1 MKKII
6 AIALS
11 ATVLFSFASCSKK
24 AEKGE
29 FTIEKNVLKIGT
41 EIGYPPFEYFGD
53 DGKTPLGFDIDLGKA
68 IASKLSLQTQ
78 FVDTAWDGIFAGLD
92 TDRYDVIMS
101 AVTITPERLE
111 HYDFTQAYIGNGQS
125 IILRK
130 DSNLVIN
137 EPKDLQGLK
146 VGYQSQCSSDFYINK
161 KAAEDGFTFQGSG
174 YDKVMNA
181 YDDLRLGRIDALVS
195 DYLVA
200 VSYLTAENSEFKEV
214 WTGTADEYFA
224 VCVKKGNTA
233 LLDKVNE
240 ALSQIKESGQMKELY
255 LSTFKKDLTSSIG
268 E

>member
-1 MKKII
+1 MKKVISI
-6 AIALS
+6 TLLAA
-11 ATVLFSFASCSKK
+11 AFFAFAGCNKK
-24 AEKGE
+24 VEKGE
-29 FTIEKNVLKIGT
+29 FTLEKDTLKIGT
-41 EIGYPPFEYFGD
+41 EVGYPPFEYFD
-53 DGKTPLGFDIDLGKA
+53 ADGKTLIGFDIDLGKT
-68 IASKLSLQTQ
+68 IASQLNLNAQ
-78 FVDTAWDGIFAGLD
+78 FIDTAWDGIFAGLN
-92 TDRYDVIMS
+92 TDRYDIIMS

-111 HYDFTQAYIGNGQS
+111 NYDFTQAYIGNGQS

-130 DSNLVIN
+130 DSNLVIM
-137 EPKDLQGLK
+137 EPKDLNGLK

-161 KAAEDGFTFQGSG
+161 RAKEDGFTFAGSG

-181 YDDLRLGRIDALVS
+181 YDDLRLGRIDAVVS

-240 ALSQIKESGQMKELY
+240 ALSKIKESGQMKNLY
-255 LSTFKKDLTSSIG
+255 LATFKKDLTSSIK
-268 E
+268 